1 MCTAVTYH
9 TKDHYFGRTL
19 DDAASY
25 EESVVI
31 TPRNYPFSFA
41 MQGKQL
47 ALIGI
52 AYVAEGYPLYYDAV
66 NEAGLAMA
74 GLRFQGN
81 AVYQKAAAY
90 RENIPSW
97 AFLPWVL
104 TQCETV
110 VQAKA
115 LLRRTNLTDT
125 PFSESLPPAPL
136 HWMIADR
143 DESVTVECTAEGMQ
157 IYENPVGVLTN
168 NPPFPFHL
176 QNLRQYLNLTAEEAE
191 NRFSNALRLTTF
203 SRGMGS
209 IGLPGDWSS
218 ASRFVR
224 AAFVKEN
231 AVAGEG
237 ERASVSQMFH
247 ILGAVE
253 QPQGCVHLGEGKQER
268 TIYTAC
274 CNLERGIYYYKTYE
288 NHSITAVELK
298 RENLDESHLICF
310 PLRKT
315 GLPYQENGGRD
326 TEAADGFCADLL

>member
-19 DDAASY
+19 DDAFSY
-25 EESVVI
+25 EESVTI
-31 TPRNYPFSFA
+31 TPRNYPFSFGRQA
-41 MQGKQL
+41 KQL

-66 NEAGLAMA
+66 NEKGLAMA
-74 GLRFQGN
+74 GLMFHGN

-110 VQAKA
+110 AEAKK
-115 LLRRTNLTDT
+115 LLRKTNLTDT
-125 PFSESLPPAPL
+125 PFSESLPPTPL
-136 HWMIADR
+136 HWMIADER
-143 DESVTVECTAEGMQ
+143 ESITVECTAEGMQ
-157 IYENPVGVLTN
+157 IYENPVGVLAN

-176 QNLRQYLNLTAEEAE
+176 QNLRQYLNLTVEPAE
-191 NRFSNALRLTTF
+191 NRFSESLRLTPF

-224 AAFVKEN
+224 AAFVKAN
-231 AVAGEG
+231 AVSGEG
-237 ERASVSQMFH
+237 EQESVSQMFH

-288 NHSITAVELK
+288 NHSITAVELN
-298 RENLDESHLICF
+298 RENLDGSHLISF
-310 PLRKT
+310 PLRKM
-315 GLPYQENGGRD
+315 GEIQRENGR
-326 TEAADGFCADLL
+326 